1 MAVSG
6 GAKLGYDLGAAI
18 FPDRWTSA
26 VAAAVGA
33 PQPGSTH
40 VAGGAGRAGGVPT
53 DMVLLVDERPL
64 GAHRAV
70 LAARS
75 PVSSAAEAWR
85 CGAPTT
91 QPCDHQ
97 SMLLFLL
104 LCGRADSPCAHHED
118 GSIWSIPGA
127 PSARCQV
134 HTDAHAAHNG
144 AGELVYYSTCSRQSV
159 VLCVA
164 AMRLAFCCWST
175 FTPTMCR
182 KL

>member
-1 MAVSG
+1 MLTSCELHRLSPFPRHTVAVSG

-75 PVSSAAEAWR
+75 PVSRDAEVCR

-91 QPCDHQ
+91 QPCN
-97 SMLLFLL
+97 
-104 LCGRADSPCAHHED
+104 
-118 GSIWSIPGA
+118 
-127 PSARCQV
+127 QV
-134 HTDAHAAHNG
+134 TK
-144 AGELVYYSTCSRQSV
+144 LVAVLV
-159 VLCVA
+159 VV
-164 AMRLAFCCWST
+164 
-175 FTPTMCR
+175 
-182 KL
+182 